1 MAFQKYSEEK
11 RNEILDS
18 QQEKNARGKISLLLN
33 LGFPKD
39 WIEKMLPYINE
50 DTTSW
55 QLRMISLFDQ
65 DPEDLVAM
73 LEDSVKNSSVE
84 IFQSIRKKYY
94 NEKKSRADIECGE
107 GAVFLAQPRGINGH
121 EPREQAL
128 CL

>member
-55 QLRMISLFDQ
+55 QLRVISFFGRDRVYLC
-65 DPEDLVAM
+65 AM
-73 LEDSVKNSSVE
+73 LEDSVKKSSGG
-84 IFQSIRKKYY
+84 IFHSI
-94 NEKKSRADIECGE
+94 
-107 GAVFLAQPRGINGH
+107 L
-121 EPREQAL
+121 
-128 CL
+128 

>member
-50 DTTSW
+50 DHGNY
-55 QLRMISLFDQ
+55 
-65 DPEDLVAM
+65 A
-73 LEDSVKNSSVE
+73 
-84 IFQSIRKKYY
+84 
-94 NEKKSRADIECGE
+94 
-107 GAVFLAQPRGINGH
+107 
-121 EPREQAL
+121 
-128 CL
+128 

>member
-11 RNEILDS
+11 RNKILDS
-18 QQEKNARGKISLLLN
+18 QQEKNARGKINLLLN
-33 LGFPKD
+33 LGFPED

-55 QLRMISLFDQ
+55 QLRMVSLFDQ

-94 NEKKSRADIECGE
+94 IEKK
-107 GAVFLAQPRGINGH
+107 AVQILNRFKNQWSNTFH
-121 EPREQAL
+121 
-128 CL
+128 

>member
-55 QLRMISLFDQ
+55 QLRMISLRSRSGRSRSHVGRF
-65 DPEDLVAM
+65 
-73 LEDSVKNSSVE
+73 
-84 IFQSIRKKYY
+84 RKKFFCRNFSVYSEEILY
-94 NEKKSRADIECGE
+94 
-107 GAVFLAQPRGINGH
+107 
-121 EPREQAL
+121 
-128 CL
+128 

>member
-1 MAFQKYSEEK
+1 
-11 RNEILDS
+11 
-18 QQEKNARGKISLLLN
+18 
-33 LGFPKD
+33 
-39 WIEKMLPYINE
+39 MLPYINE

-94 NEKKSRADIECGE
+94 IEKK
-107 GAVFLAQPRGINGH
+107 AVQILNRFKNQWSNTFH
-121 EPREQAL
+121 
-128 CL
+128 

>member
-73 LEDSVKNSSVE
+73 LEDSVKILLWKFFNLSGRN
-84 IFQSIRKKYY
+84 IILRKKQCRY
-94 NEKKSRADIECGE
+94 
-107 GAVFLAQPRGINGH
+107 
-121 EPREQAL
+121 
-128 CL
+128 

>member
-11 RNEILDS
+11 RNKILDS

-33 LGFPKD
+33 LGFPED

-55 QLRMISLFDQ
+55 QLRMVSLFDQ
-65 DPEDLVAM
+65 DPEDLVGM

-84 IFQSIRKKYY
+84 IFQFIRKKYY
-94 NEKKSRADIECGE
+94 IEKK
-107 GAVFLAQPRGINGH
+107 AVQILNRFKNQWSNTFH
-121 EPREQAL
+121 
-128 CL
+128 

>member
-1 MAFQKYSEEK
+1 MLFVGTSIIHPSTEGVFLLC
-11 RNEILDS
+11 NILDLL
-18 QQEKNARGKISLLLN
+18 IYSLLLN

-94 NEKKSRADIECGE
+94 IE
-107 GAVFLAQPRGINGH
+107 NYK
-121 EPREQAL
+121 
-128 CL
+128 

>member
-94 NEKKSRADIECGE
+94 IEKKSSADIEQIQNQWSNT
-107 GAVFLAQPRGINGH
+107 FH
-121 EPREQAL
+121 
-128 CL
+128 